1 MLDGDWV
8 IETVGFGVE
17 IDIVTIEEVTTSLG
31 ITISVDLEV
40 RGVTAGFEELDV
52 ESTAATDMLGE

>member
-17 IDIVTIEEVTTSLG
+17 IDIVTIEEVTSSLG